1 MANLRVAIDKVAPPA
16 GAWIETENGRC
27 AGCICA
33 WSRPPRAR
41 GLKLKIRLIAQTVP
55 LSRPPRARGLKRAH
69 GGFFFPADGVAP
81 PAGAWIETWECIT
94 ERGGAVASRPPRAR
108 GLKLQQG
115 CGPMS
120 MCRVASRAG
129 RVD

>member
-16 GAWIETENGRC
+16 GAWIETLEFS
-27 AGCICA
+27 
-33 WSRPPRAR
+33 SR
-41 GLKLKIRLIAQTVP
+41 VEMV
-55 LSRPPRARGLKRAH
+55 
-69 GGFFFPADGVAP
+69 FWVAP